1 LKREFLNQL
10 INFFWTAAGFAV
22 VLMYW
27 LKADSNLVLG
37 ILIILSLLPAF
48 LPSRFLQLSNH
59 PKIYEQWGVKRIRQF
74 VQNGD
79 LVNKA
84 TANTEPGQNHVKDS
98 RSREKY
104 LRTIVMYE
112 RYHLICFAFFCL
124 TALHA
129 GFNGEARYALTI
141 MLSNVLYNIAPI
153 LLQQYNRARILK
165 LNK

>member
-37 ILIILSLLPAF
+37 
-48 LPSRFLQLSNH
+48 H
-59 PKIYEQWGVKRIRQF
+59 PKTYEQWGVKRIRQF